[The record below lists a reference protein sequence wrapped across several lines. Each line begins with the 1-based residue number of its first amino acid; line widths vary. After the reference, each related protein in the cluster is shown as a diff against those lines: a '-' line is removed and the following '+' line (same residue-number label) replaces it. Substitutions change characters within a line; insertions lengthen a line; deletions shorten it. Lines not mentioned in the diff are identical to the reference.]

1 MMQVEVLT
9 CVNLPSRNGD
19 ILWHVSPAAR
29 KKTCIRLSG
38 WVYQCMC
45 VGLSVSLCVR
55 MCTCVHAGR
64 CLYVCV
70 HSYNYVLTCGYL

>member
-38 WVYQCMC
+38 WVGVPVYVCGYVC
-45 VGLSVSLCVR
+45 LSVCAHVY
-55 MCTCVHAGR
+55 VHA
-64 CLYVCV
+64 
-70 HSYNYVLTCGYL
+70 CGSMSVRACTLVQ

>member
-1 MMQVEVLT
+1 MIQVEVLT

-29 KKTCIRLSG
+29 NKTCIHLCG

-45 VGLSVSLCVR
+45 VCMCLSVCVCAR
-55 MCTCVHAGR
+55 VRACMRADVCTCVYTR
-64 CLYVCV
+64 IIMC
-70 HSYNYVLTCGYL
+70 